1 MKGIF
6 YRGLI
11 LTALIAAV
19 LTSPLAA
26 QEDGFSPAEGD
37 YYTVY
42 YQGAP
47 PRAAELARSLDAYA
61 ELFEE
66 YLHFDRSALPAKLK
80 VKIFASREAYTGYLE
95 ETIGTPRDSFVFL
108 QYSDPAQ
115 SELAGYETGSG
126 FESSLVHHAF
136 IQYLKSF
143 IPYPPLWLQK
153 GMAIYLEKSTYS
165 PEEQRAVYRENLD
178 WLKSLKT
185 YVSMDSELIPISIL
199 LTMDV
204 ESANRQIES
213 FYAQSWGLV
222 YFLLN
227 SPAKEYNRIIW
238 DALSALEKSASR
250 PENESAVIDKG
261 FAWVNKDTFLT
272 SFEKYIAGLRTFP
285 ELVQEGIAAYGR
297 GENETAAELFR
308 RALELRKDHY
318 IPYYYLGLIEYAG
331 RDYTMS
337 DYLYSQALERGAA
350 KGLIYYAKGITAY
363 SAEDTKNAVDYLR
376 EVLVEDPEGYGSK
389 ARELLDRILAEENG
403 VAPASEPASIQEE
416 PEAEPEP
423 DEALPDETDDET
435 DTSDGELP
443 SEGA

>member
-1 MKGIF
+1 MKGIC

-11 LTALIAAV
+11 LAALIAAV

-42 YQGAP
+42 YQGSP
-47 PRAAELARSLDAYA
+47 ERAAELARSLDAYA
-61 ELFEE
+61 ALFEE
-66 YLHFDRSALPAKLK
+66 YLHFDRSALPARLR
-80 VKIFASREAYTGYLE
+80 VKIFASREAYTGYLA

-108 QYSDPAQ
+108 QYSDPAR
-115 SELAGYETGSG
+115 SELAGYETGTG

-143 IPYPPLWLQK
+143 IPSPPLWIQK

-165 PEEQRAVYRENLD
+165 IGEKRAVYRENLD

-185 YVSMDSELIPISIL
+185 YAAMDSELIPISIL

-227 SPAKEYNRIIW
+227 SPEKEYNRIMW
-238 DALSALEKSASR
+238 DALSALDKGASR
-250 PENESAVIDKG
+250 AENESAVIDKG

-272 SFEKYIAGLRTFP
+272 SFEEYIGDLRTFP

-297 GENETAAELFR
+297 GENESAAALFR

-318 IPYYYLGLIEYAG
+318 IPYYYLGLIEYAD

-363 SAEDTKNAVDYLR
+363 SAEDTANAVDYLR
-376 EVLVEDPEGYGSK
+376 EVLVEDPKGYGPK
-389 ARELLDRILAEENG
+389 AKELLERISAEENG
-403 VAPASEPASIQEE
+403 IEAAPQPLQEV
-416 PEAEPEP
+416 PEE
-423 DEALPDETDDET
+423 DSGPDETLPDDTGEEG
-435 DTSDGELP
+435 DSPDGELP
-443 SEGA
+443 AEGA